1 MAITLVQTVTLGSDA
16 TSITFSSIPQTAT
29 DLMVKISAR
38 SSFGVAVSDL
48 YIYFNGSTSG
58 YTSRWLQ
65 GNGASASSSNSS
77 APADALVPT
86 PSATS
91 STFNNTD
98 VYVPNY
104 AGATNKSYSV
114 DNVTENN
121 GSTAYQRIIASLW
134 SNTAAITSL
143 TVFEANGGNMVAGS
157 TATLYTV
164 TKGSSGGVTVS

>member
-1 MAITLVQTVTLGSDA
+1 MAITKIETITLASDA
-16 TSITFSSIPQTAT
+16 TIMTFSSIPQTYT

-48 YIYFNGSTSG
+48 YIYFNGSTTG

-65 GNGASASSSNSS
+65 GNGASATSSNNS
-77 APADALVPT
+77 APADALVTT

-91 STFNNTD
+91 NTFNNVD

-104 AGATNKSYSV
+104 AGSTNKSYSV

-121 GSTAYQRIIASLW
+121 GSTSYQRLIASLW

-143 TVFEANGGNMVAGS
+143 SVYEANGGNMVAGS
-157 TATLYTV
+157 TATLYGIL
-164 TKGSSGGVTVS
+164 KGSSGGVTVS